1 MNGSVKQAIVYV
13 FNSILFVSGKYG
25 VSRPFYFFIQP
36 TYWFGQQAS
45 TWFRFTGSHPTA
57 YTLISQYSDEEGG
70 LSEVSDSDFS
80 EDTGWIPLNL
90 QCSNYNNF
98 QA

>member
-1 MNGSVKQAIVYV
+1 M
-13 FNSILFVSGKYG
+13 FSGKYG

-45 TWFRFTGSHPTA
+45 AWFQFRWSNPKA
-57 YTLISQYSDEEGG
+57 YTLISQQSDEEG

-80 EDTGWIPLNL
+80 EDTGILL
-90 QCSNYNNF
+90 YHTTYMCIFMKFISTSF
-98 QA
+98 LKFSSF

>member
-1 MNGSVKQAIVYV
+1 MQLIAII
-13 FNSILFVSGKYG
+13 NILMFSGKYG

-45 TWFRFTGSHPTA
+45 TWFQFRWSNPSA
-57 YTLISQYSDEEGG
+57 YALLSQQSDEEG

-80 EDTGWIPLNL
+80 EDTGTICDTVLYVCL
-90 QCSNYNNF
+90 LMHTF
-98 QA
+98 K

>member
-1 MNGSVKQAIVYV
+1 M
-13 FNSILFVSGKYG
+13 FLGKYG

-45 TWFRFTGSHPTA
+45 TWFQFRWSNPKA
-57 YTLISQYSDEEGG
+57 YTLISQQSDEEG

-80 EDTGWIPLNL
+80 EDTGTLLYHIMYI
-90 QCSNYNNF
+90 CIFMTYFSSF
-98 QA
+98 

>member
-1 MNGSVKQAIVYV
+1 M
-13 FNSILFVSGKYG
+13 FSGKYG

-45 TWFRFTGSHPTA
+45 TWFQFRWSNPKA
-57 YTLISQYSDEEGG
+57 YTLISQQSDEEG

-80 EDTGWIPLNL
+80 EDTGTLLYHTTYMCIFMKFISTSFLNF
-90 QCSNYNNF
+90 SSF
-98 QA
+98 